1 MADRFFS
8 RRVIQNSHV
17 SRPVSGRVFVWL
29 SVAAIA
35 GTLISCSLLV
45 SAQQHFGAVKLG
57 YEREALKVT
66 GAGLEQELQKL
77 QLERDKVASLKE
89 IEKRASQAGMVA
101 DTPASVRG
109 AGSQHSPR

>member
-8 RRVIQNSHV
+8 RKVIRNSHV

-29 SVAAIA
+29 SAAAIA

-45 SAQQHFGAVKLG
+45 SAQQHFSAVKLG
-57 YEREALKVT
+57 YERESLKVT

-89 IEKRASQAGMVA
+89 IEKRASMAGMVA
-101 DTPASVRG
+101 ETPSGVRRP
-109 AGSQHSPR
+109 GSEH